1 MFRLYYVDA
10 SKKPD
15 AAKLFLGGFETKCQV
30 HKYYVKSNMDNFLEM
45 GVLLL
50 VNRENIE
57 DVRYCPEELISA
69 YFEKNFLHGLESQKD
84 KKFEMFL
91 TKKDFQ
97 FSDVMKCNSTNMPP
111 GLIYCSKF
119 YEPISLNTMAWPSS
133 DKKYA
138 ISKED
143 LTAGYFFFT
152 FKNER
157 KTDESN

>member
-15 AAKLFLGGFETKCQV
+15 AAKLFLGGFEIKCQV

-50 VNRENIE
+50 VNRENVE

-91 TKKDFQ
+91 TKKDFLI
-97 FSDVMKCNSTNMPP
+97 SDVKKDPSLKTRPNF
-111 GLIYCSKF
+111 IYCSKF

-133 DKKYA
+133 SRKYA
-138 ISKED
+138 ISKEC
-143 LTAGYFFFT
+143 LTGNSFFFR
-152 FKNER
+152 FGNER
-157 KTDESN
+157 G